1 MFYPAE
7 MSKVTIGVHNS
18 YDTRMVRDLHD
29 AGVLEIISIRDEKSS
44 ISDVLEKPERSP
56 LTDTISDYILRLER
70 VFELFSEIPVQ
81 EESLLKGFL
90 SPRIT
95 TPNPVTRRPV
105 RELFRDVEELSLE
118 LARIPEIREE
128 LALNKEEKERLLK
141 EIEAVEFV
149 KPLGLRLEYIGDTE
163 FVSVIAGR
171 VDTEKVPGL
180 LQDIEGA
187 AIEEIFIS
195 QVEFGNQTLVLI
207 VLPRTRKEEIAGH
220 IRAPRFQSIQVSC
233 TGMPD
238 DALAQMKAEYSVVI
252 EETDRLLTELAGLKD
267 THGARLRAL
276 REELGIEKEE
286 QEIRSSCGR
295 TDETTFIEGWAR
307 ADDIGRIENTLDAAA
322 EGHIFIHSGK
332 TKRNQEDVP
341 VDYNNPWWLKP
352 FEVLTTTFARPLYGE
367 IDPTPF
373 IAPIFILFFGLMM
386 GDAAYG
392 IILTICGL
400 FLYSRIG
407 PADPGMRDMSFIL
420 VFCGISATLFGAV
433 QGGWFG
439 DLLPRYFDIAPPFV
453 LLEPL
458 KDPIAFF
465 QISLLIGVVHI
476 NLGLFLAFFQN
487 VKSGAYRTMVFEQG
501 VWFIIQPCAAVLLA
515 SFFAW
520 TYIPPVLITVA
531 EAGGLA
537 GLVMIFY
544 YNGPMGFFGLTG
556 FLGDWLSYV
565 RIMALSLATGGI
577 AMTINILAGLI
588 SAIHPLMII
597 PAVFI
602 FVGGQIFNLV
612 IQSLGGVI
620 HAIRLQYIEFF
631 GKFYTGGGRGFS
643 PFRAERRYT
652 TLKGG
657 NLEWQ

>member
-7 MSKVTIGVHNS
+7 MRRVTIGVHNS
-18 YDTRMVRDLHD
+18 YGTRMVRDLHD
-29 AGVLEIISIRDEKSS
+29 SGILEIISIRDEKSS
-44 ISDVLEKPERSP
+44 ISEMLEKPERSP
-56 LTDTISDYILRLER
+56 LTDTISDYLLRLER

-90 SPRIT
+90 SPHIIT
-95 TPNPVTRRPV
+95 PCPVTRRPV
-105 RELFRDVEELSLE
+105 RELYREIEELLNELDRIPGIKDE
-118 LARIPEIREE
+118 LAF
-128 LALNKEEKERLLK
+128 NKEEKERLLK
-141 EIEAVEFV
+141 EIEAVELL
-149 KPLGLRLEYIGDTE
+149 KPLGMRLEYIGDSE
-163 FVSVIAGR
+163 FVSIIAGR

-187 AIEEIFIS
+187 AIEEIFLS
-195 QVEFGNQTLVLI
+195 QVETGNQALVLI

-220 IRAPRFQSIQVSC
+220 IRAPRFQSIEVSY

-238 DALAQMKAEYSVVI
+238 EALAQMKAEYSGVI
-252 EETDRLLTELAGLKD
+252 AETDHLVTELAGLRD
-267 THGARLRAL
+267 SYGARLRAL
-276 REELGIEKEE
+276 REELRIEKEE
-286 QEIRSSCGR
+286 LEIRTSCGK
-295 TDETTFIEGWAR
+295 TGETTFIEGWAR
-307 ADDIGRIENTLDAAA
+307 ADDIGRIESTLDTAA
-322 EGHIFIHSGK
+322 EGCIFIHSDR
-332 TKRNQEDVP
+332 TARDNDDAP
-341 VDYNNPWWLKP
+341 VDYDNPWWLKP
-352 FEVLTTTFARPLYGE
+352 FEMLTTTFARPLYRE

-373 IAPIFILFFGLMM
+373 IAPIFVLFFGLMM

-392 IILTICGL
+392 IILTLCGL

-407 PADPGMRDMSFIL
+407 PADPGMRNMSFIL

-439 DLLPRYFDIAPPFV
+439 DFLPRYFDITPPFV

-465 QISLLIGVVHI
+465 QLSLLIGVVHI

-520 TYIPPVLITVA
+520 TYIPPMLITVA
-531 EAGGLA
+531 EAGALA

-577 AMTINILAGLI
+577 AMTINILAALI

-597 PAVFI
+597 PAVII

-631 GKFYTGGGRGFS
+631 GKFYTGGGREFS
-643 PFRAERRYT
+643 PFRADRRYT
-652 TLKGG
+652 TLEGG